1 MKDVPHAQ
9 AYTVPAVHAHPL
21 DPLSPVELERACGIV
36 KANRPTQRLFIKSC
50 QLREPPKAELVPYL
64 NAERAG
70 TPLPPPARQADVLF
84 FDLADRSLTE
94 SIINLDTGSETS
106 EVVEGH
112 HAAHS
117 KDEIMEAREQLFKD
131 PTFLETVAKL
141 NLPPVDV
148 VVAPWPVG
156 ADNTSPQPRRIAW
169 ILYCRGPSNHPDS
182 NQYAFPLPPVIFWNV
197 WDKRVDS
204 VEWCYTGG
212 EGDAMVHKPLT
223 GKSVIEGM
231 QPGEYLPELN
241 GLPRRELKP
250 LHVTQPQGVSFS
262 VNGNLLEWQKWRFRI
277 GFNAREGPVLHDV
290 TYDGRRVFYRLS
302 LSEMHVP
309 YGDPRP
315 PLHLKQVFDF
325 GDVGLGRAANS
336 LENGCDCLGSMRY
349 FSWADVNSAGRAF
362 TAKNVVCCH
371 EQDNGI
377 LWKHTNSPTG
387 RATVVRQRLL
397 VLQTI
402 ITVGNYD
409 YIFAWQ
415 FDQAGGIHLETRATG
430 ILSTSPIDMGKTSP
444 YGTVVSPGVL
454 GTSHQHFISVRID
467 PSIDGDANT
476 ITQDDVVADPW
487 GPENPHGV
495 GFRVSSTPIAQS
507 GWADAAPD
515 QNRVFKIQNRSVI
528 NPITMTPVGYKLVP
542 LPSQMRLS
550 QPDAMI
556 TSRAPF
562 TQHHVWVTSYKDGE
576 LYAAGKY
583 TNQSNGKAGGL
594 ETMVARKD
602 NTLDTDVVLWH
613 TFALTHIPRIE
624 DFPVMPVETH
634 TVSLKPNNFFTSN
647 PALDV
652 PLSTQAFNKSTLA
665 ECSGCPAK
673 L

>member
-402 ITVGNYD
+402 IT
-409 YIFAWQ
+409 IRPS
-415 FDQAGGIHLETRATG
+415 TATP
-430 ILSTSPIDMGKTSP
+430 TPSPKT
-444 YGTVVSPGVL
+444 TL
-454 GTSHQHFISVRID
+454 WLT
-467 PSIDGDANT
+467 
-476 ITQDDVVADPW
+476 PW